1 MGITLRGR
9 CFFCVSCIDVAEK
22 APQGNELYFPAKII
36 AEGLEAQRQF
46 ARDMLQGLS
55 EPQIAACKQA
65 FQMMICGNAE
75 ECLKMKGMTHHES

>member
-1 MGITLRGR
+1 MSYI
-9 CFFCVSCIDVAEK
+9 
-22 APQGNELYFPAKII
+22 FPAKNT
-36 AEGLEAQRQF
+36 AEGFEAQRQF

-65 FQMMICGNAE
+65 FQKICGNAE